1 MEPDPKLN
9 TQEECSA
16 KKHTTN
22 SKFFSALKVMCIF
35 AIIIYALFPFSLYV
49 VLFMLYPERAT
60 SLEPVITGFSLLV
73 GVVGTIAGL
82 YSIYMTLQDQRRMHD
97 ETNESEQFLKRL
109 TSMTEETQ
117 EKILTIIS
125 QNNKI
130 ASQNE
135 KLQEYWKKWDSA
147 GNASRPINPINTWN
161 SSSLAKE
168 EKETPE
174 AKSETKA

>member
-1 MEPDPKLN
+1 
-9 TQEECSA
+9 
-16 KKHTTN
+16 
-22 SKFFSALKVMCIF
+22 
-35 AIIIYALFPFSLYV
+35 
-49 VLFMLYPERAT
+49 MLYPERAT

-135 KLQEYWKKWDSA
+135 KLQEYWKNWDSA